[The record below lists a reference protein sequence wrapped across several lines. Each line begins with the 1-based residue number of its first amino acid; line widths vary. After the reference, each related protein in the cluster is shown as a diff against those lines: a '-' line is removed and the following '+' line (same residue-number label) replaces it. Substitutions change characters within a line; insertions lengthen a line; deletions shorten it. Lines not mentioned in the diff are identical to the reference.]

1 MRYQYY
7 YCCRHRDD
15 LVKLLEHNKIKYR
28 LSGGDITPLVV
39 VFSIRIP
46 AGMSNPII
54 NTLFSRFHEV
64 PIVSVE
70 YSATELKAA
79 EWIWMRPTK
88 QRIDIINTDEAYH
101 YGCEREHP
109 FGLITAKHQEQIGPF
124 AIAKEPAMNTKTAFW
139 AEDTG
144 FAEVFADWRVR
155 ELAEASALSG
165 IEFKDVLLRNGNPSS
180 NLYQMTSTNVLPLE
194 AIACGHGEKALRC
207 PYCGK
212 PGFQID
218 NAYQLH
224 LHALYLED
232 NVDIYVTERVFG
244 EGIAYPLYLISQRF
258 YRLLVENQLAGSV
271 TFSPVVAI

>member
-15 LVKLLEHNKIKYR
+15 LVKLLEDNRIKYR

-46 AGMSNPII
+46 AGTVSPII
-54 NTLFSRFHEV
+54 TALHCQFHEQ
-64 PIVSVE
+64 PIVSAE
-70 YSATELKAA
+70 YTPTELTSAK
-79 EWIWMRPTK
+79 WVFMTPKK
-88 QRIDIINTDEAYH
+88 QKIDIINSDEAYR
-101 YGCEREHP
+101 YSCTRTDF
-109 FGLITAKHQEQIGPF
+109 FGNVTAKHQEQIGSF
-124 AIAKEPAMNTKTAFW
+124 VIAKEPAMNTKTAFW

-155 ELAEASALSG
+155 ELAEASSLSG
-165 IEFKDVLLRNGNPSS
+165 IEFKDVLLRNGNLSS

-212 PGFQID
+212 HGFQID

-244 EGIAYPLYLISQRF
+244 EGIAHPLYLISQRF
-258 YRLLVENQLAGSV
+258 YRLLIENQLVGSV

>member
-7 YCCRHRDD
+7 YCCRHCEA
-15 LVKLLEHNKIKYR
+15 LVTLLEDNGIPYR

-109 FGLITAKHQEQIGPF
+109 FGLITAKHQEQIGSF
-124 AIAKEPAMNTKTAFW
+124 VIAKEPAMNTKTAFW

-144 FAEVFADWRVR
+144 FAEVFADRRVR
-155 ELAEASALSG
+155 ELAAANALSG
-165 IEFKDVLLRNGNPSS
+165 VEFKDVMLPKGNLSTS
-180 NLYQMTSTNVLPLE
+180 VYQMTSTNILPLE

-224 LHALYLED
+224 LHASYLQD
-232 NVDIYVTERVFG
+232 NIDMYVTDRIFG
-244 EGIAYPLYLISQRF
+244 EGTAHPLHLISQRF
-258 YRLLVENQLAGSV
+258 YRLLVENQLAGNV
-271 TFSPVVAI
+271 TFSPVVLL